1 MEAGAA
7 PGCTTRGGLTR
18 IVATLHKLA
27 KKPGATLQLHIEL
40 RGTKP
45 KVWRRVLVPQTI
57 TLVQLHRVIQGAFGW
72 GCGHLHEFMA
82 GEQRYGTLDP
92 DYDTPGSV
100 LSERTKLTRALEHA
114 STIDYVYDFG
124 DNWRHRIKL
133 EKTLVSDPQLELP
146 LCVGGAN
153 AAPPD
158 DCGGVPGYY
167 DFVEALSD
175 PNHPEHAQMSAWIG
189 RPWDPTGFDLVNVN
203 SWLNDIK
210 L

>member
-1 MEAGAA
+1 MAS
-7 PGCTTRGGLTR
+7 TVHR
-18 IVATLHKLA
+18 LA
-27 KKPGATLQLHIEL
+27 SKPSATLQLHIEL

-57 TLVQLHRVIQGAFGW
+57 TLIQLHRVIQAAFGW
-72 GCGHLHEFMA
+72 GGGHLHEFMA

-100 LSERTKLTRALEHA
+100 QSERTTLTRALAHA
-114 STIDYVYDFG
+114 SVIDYVYDFG

-133 EKTLVSDPQLELP
+133 EKTLVSDPQLDSP

-153 AAPPD
+153 ATPPD

-167 DFVEALSD
+167 DFVAAVTDLA
-175 PNHPEHAQMSAWIG
+175 HPEHAEMTEWIG
-189 RPWDPTGFDLVNVN
+189 RPWDPTEFDLVNVN
-203 SWLNDIK
+203 LWLKDIK
-210 L
+210 V